1 MAQAKRKTT
10 QNKII
15 EKAERL
21 LWHKGYEATS
31 LNDVVSKAGVSKG
44 AFFHY
49 YPNKQAISK
58 DVIDKYATEQ
68 FIAKLDKAAS
78 SSNSIKN
85 GLFNWVSDV
94 FESFKSEEFK
104 GGCLLGNLALE
115 MSDTNDH
122 AREVIKGHFLELE
135 NKLTSYIRPLQD
147 ENKLFME
154 PRQLA
159 RLLVASVQGVT
170 MMGKVHKDNNRA
182 SREFQSI
189 AQLIEYAIRD

>member
-1 MAQAKRKTT
+1 MAKTT
-10 QNKII
+10 RNKII
-15 EKAERL
+15 DKAEKL
-21 LWHKGYEATS
+21 LWYKGYQGTS

-58 DVIDKYATEQ
+58 DVIDKYAAEQ
-68 FIAKLDKAAS
+68 FIAHLDQGIATGTS
-78 SSNSIKN
+78 VKN
-85 GLFNWVSDV
+85 GLFNWISAV
-94 FESFKSEEFK
+94 FESFQKADFK

-115 MSDTNDH
+115 MSDTNDA
-122 AREVIKGHFLELE
+122 ARETIKGHFLELE

-147 ENKLFME
+147 EGKLFME

-159 RLLVASVQGVT
+159 RLLIASVQGIT

-182 SREFQSI
+182 SREFQAI
-189 AQLIEYAIRD
+189 AQLIEYAIKD